1 MLMSDNLSSRM
12 GIGYVTSII
21 TPDIEPRTPSWVWDC
36 ASDIKSTIYYEVV
49 QEFNPIKFVFFP
61 FRPCVVFLHSQFIS
75 PSWLNFLGFCFMVWE
90 STGKS
95 RKSLPQIS
103 ILRLC
108 TSLSAG
114 VRALLNKFVCLIF
127 SLFVKKPR
135 NGTFSTHERLRL
147 RYFPA
152 GEIQLCRCLTG
163 GRKTPKLLCLVCS
176 VLLCLFVF
184 IKRLYKS
191 ENTTIPF

>member
-95 RKSLPQIS
+95 RKFLPQIS